1 MRQDEPCGSTVPAS
15 FLRAVAWMEK
25 AAGFVAADQLSAK
38 PYVQNVI
45 NLITSRLSG
54 AGRPTQRAP
63 RVPVA

>member
-1 MRQDEPCGSTVPAS
+1 
-15 FLRAVAWMEK
+15 MER
-25 AAGFVAADQLSAK
+25 AAGFVVDDQLSAK

-63 RVPVA
+63 RVPVAVIAALERYTLNEER